1 MIVRDLLPA
10 DLPVA
15 AILLDQLGYALGEAE
30 VRKRFERVRR
40 APDHLARVAEIEG
53 RVVGLLHVFE
63 RPALEKP
70 CEAVVQAIVVN
81 ARTRGAG
88 VGAALMADA
97 EAWARARGLR
107 SVTLYTNIDR
117 APAHAFYEGLGYAKT
132 GTSHLMRRGL

>member
-15 AILLDQLGYALGEAE
+15 AVLLDQLGYAMDEGE
-30 VRKRFERVRR
+30 VRKRFERVLR
-40 APDHLARVAEIEG
+40 APDHRARVAEMDG
-53 RVVGLLHVFE
+53 PVVGLLHVFE

-70 CEAVVQAIVVN
+70 CEAVVQAIVVD

-97 EAWARARGLR
+97 EAWARARGLT
-107 SVTLYTNIDR
+107 SVTLYTNIGR
-117 APAHAFYEGLGYAKT
+117 EPAHAFYEGLGYSKT